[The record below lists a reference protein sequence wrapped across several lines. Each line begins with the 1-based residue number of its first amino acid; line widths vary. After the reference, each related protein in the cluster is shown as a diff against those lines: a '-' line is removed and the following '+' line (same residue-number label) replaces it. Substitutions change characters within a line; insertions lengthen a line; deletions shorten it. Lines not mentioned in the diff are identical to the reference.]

1 MSNIFIDHFLMHRL
15 KREISELYATIT
27 IKDFAFSMM
36 ALYEPI
42 FLFKQ
47 FDSISIV
54 FLFYAAVYGMYFIFL
69 PLGSKIA
76 AKYGFEHCMF
86 YSMPFAIFY
95 FLALSQLPGHKELII
110 LAIFLVTAYKILF
123 WPSYHTDFAHY
134 SKSGYRG
141 REMSLLSFVSTISTI
156 IGPIIGGLIL
166 SRFGFEILYI
176 VVSMISLASIVPL
189 FTTKEQFQPHLFSY
203 RKAFQRI
210 FAPYDHYKRKDFWSY
225 FGFGEEIIA
234 AVGWPIFIYLIIE
247 KYYLMGIIIGTVTIA
262 LSFIS
267 LYIGKLSDIL
277 DVNGRKQLL
286 YSSETLRFISWFLR
300 PFAANWLGVL
310 LVDIISSGSKIGI
323 NYPIM
328 TSAYNKGDNH
338 RGFLKYITFFEMSLA
353 MGKTV
358 ISLFAFVITYLFSG
372 HSMWFILFGLAAF
385 WSVLFIN
392 KYKKA

>member
-47 FDSISIV
+47 FDSIPIV
-54 FLFYAAVYGMYFIFL
+54 FLFYAIVYGMYFAFL

-95 FLALSQLPGHKELII
+95 FLTLSQLPVHKELIV
-110 LAIFLVTAYKILF
+110 LAVFFVTAYKILF

-141 REMSLLSFVSTISTI
+141 RELSMLSFISTISTI

-176 VVSMISLASIVPL
+176 IVSIISLASIIPL

-203 RKAFQRI
+203 KNAFRRI
-210 FAPYDHYKRKDFWSY
+210 ITPHDHYKRKDFWAY
-225 FGFGEEIIA
+225 FGFGEEIVA
-234 AVGWPIFIYLIIE
+234 AVGWPIFMYLIIE
-247 KYYLMGIIIGTVTIA
+247 KYYLMGIIISMATIA

-267 LYIGKLSDIL
+267 LYVGKLCDIL
-277 DVNGRKQLL
+277 DANGRKKLL
-286 YSSETLRFISWFLR
+286 YSGEALRFMSWFLR

-310 LVDIISSGSKIGI
+310 LIDILSSGSKVGI
-323 NYPIM
+323 NYPLM

-353 MGKTV
+353 MGKTM
-358 ISLFAFVITYLFSG
+358 ISLFAFLITYLLTG
-372 HSMWFILFGLAAF
+372 YSMWL
-385 WSVLFIN
+385 VLFAFAALWSLLYVN